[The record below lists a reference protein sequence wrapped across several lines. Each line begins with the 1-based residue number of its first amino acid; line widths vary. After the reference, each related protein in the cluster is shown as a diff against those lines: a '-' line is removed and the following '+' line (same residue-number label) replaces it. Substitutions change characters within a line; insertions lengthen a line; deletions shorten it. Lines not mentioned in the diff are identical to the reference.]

1 MEVLLIKLMVII
13 RLSMGINDTKQDIG
27 NVSNANVN
35 QINGN
40 GTTIINNNG
49 ISVVDAYNICHAVV
63 ENDLK
68 VYALK
73 AEEKAQERL
82 KEYLAV

>member
-27 NVSNANVN
+27 DVSNANVN
-35 QINGN
+35 QVNGN

-63 ENDLK
+63 EMI
-68 VYALK
+68 
-73 AEEKAQERL
+73 
-82 KEYLAV
+82 